1 VKSLSVL
8 IAYRLEGVLEIVAN
22 FSRYLTPTPYKER
35 IPYKV
40 IFIDTETSA
49 IDIDEKTEKLS
60 LLVACYE
67 VWIVNDVGMP
77 IAMETKGDIYN
88 ESEFYR
94 LLKEHLP
101 CRVVA
106 HNWRFDATVLR
117 IGAKDNL
124 NKWGYDIDVSN
135 SIIPVVAQG
144 FTPFVIS
151 LDFDG
156 LEAELICNTNF
167 YKQSLASLG
176 DSFTTAKLPIPQ
188 PQDYDLYTD
197 YLTDLTTY
205 CARDV
210 EVLRKSWFF
219 LFEFTQEIGDVTPAQ
234 TIAMSANRV
243 YRNRYM
249 PTDMKVQGTLGI
261 PYISDIEQEAYK
273 GGRTDAF
280 FRGNPEVD
288 IFKYDVNSL
297 YPFSM
302 LGDIPIRYVQR
313 CPVNMLIDCLE
324 TGESRF
330 TYLAEVTI
338 HIPEDARHAFIGGEG
353 IKTEKGELIFPI
365 GVYKCWIWYPMLELL
380 YHHGYIKEIHTCYA
394 YNKHNIFDD
403 YVLSLYS
410 LREEYK
416 KSGDSAR
423 DLLVKILLNS
433 LYGKFGQ
440 REHIGWELADEYERD
455 VMLREAT
462 GVERFDE
469 VYDDEFVE
477 YLQVGDTLYRA
488 LIHDDTSPSANSVM
502 SIAGYITTMARSILW
517 SAMAQILDSG
527 GNIYYCDTDSI
538 FSSIQ
543 LPDSM
548 VSQTELGKWKLE
560 EIIPKGEAEFIAPK
574 HYRISDKWTIK
585 GVRNPSNSNRH
596 NQVIFPNFITD
607 LTSKNMLRRSRL
619 DSGAVITRIVKEP
632 TGINGKRISSGD
644 NAPTYP
650 LLMA

>member
-1 VKSLSVL
+1 MGK
-8 IAYRLEGVLEIVAN
+8 
-22 FSRYLTPTPYKER
+22 FSRYLSSSPYKEQ

-40 IFIDTETSA
+40 IFIDTETTSY
-49 IDIDEKTEKLS
+49 DIDEKTEKLD

-67 VWIVNDVGMP
+67 VWIVNEIGIP
-77 IAMETKGDIYN
+77 IAMETKGDIYT
-88 ESEFYR
+88 EADFYL
-94 LLKEHLP
+94 LLKQHLP

-117 IGAKDNL
+117 IGAKENL

-135 SIIPVVAQG
+135 SIIPVVAKG

-176 DSFTTAKLPIPQ
+176 DSFGTDKLEIP
-188 PQDYDLYTD
+188 DVDD
-197 YLTDLTTY
+197 IDAMVIY
-205 CARDV
+205 CRRDV
-210 EVLRKSWFF
+210 EILRKSYFF
-219 LFEFTQEIGDVTPAQ
+219 LFEFTDEIGGVTPAQ

-249 PTDMKVQGTLGI
+249 PTDMRIQGTLGI
-261 PYISDIEQEAYK
+261 PYISDVEQEAYK

-280 FRGNPEVD
+280 FNGNPERV
-288 IFKYDVNSL
+288 IYKYDVNSL

-302 LGDIPIRYVQR
+302 LGDMPIRYVQR
-313 CPVNMLIDCLE
+313 APVNMLIDAVNDV
-324 TGESRF
+324 SRF
-330 TYLAEVTI
+330 IYLSEVTI
-338 HIPEDARHAFIGGEG
+338 NIPEDAKHAFIGGEG

-365 GVYKCWIWYPMLELL
+365 GEYKCWVWQPMFELL
-380 YHHGYIKEIHTCYA
+380 YNNGYIKEIHTVYA
-394 YNKHNIFDD
+394 YNRHNIFDD
-403 YVLSLYS
+403 YVLSLYQ
-410 LREEYK
+410 LREQYK
-416 KSGDSAR
+416 KSGDLAR

-440 REHIGWELADEYERD
+440 REHIGWGLAEEYERD
-455 VMLREAT
+455 VILRDAR
-462 GVERFDE
+462 GIERFEE

-477 YLQVGDTLYRA
+477 YLQVGNTLYRA

-517 SAMAQILDSG
+517 SAMAQILDDG
-527 GNIYYCDTDSI
+527 GDIYYCDTDSI

-543 LPDSM
+543 LPDNQ
-548 VSQTELGKWKLE
+548 VSYTELGKWKLE
-560 EIIPKGEAEFIAPK
+560 ETIPKGNAEFVAPK

-585 GVRNPSNSNRH
+585 GVRNPSGNSQH

-619 DSGAVITRIVKEP
+619 DSGAIITRIVKEP
-632 TGINGKRISSGD
+632 TGINGKRISIGD
-644 NAPTYP
+644 DMPTYP
-650 LLMA
+650 ISMG